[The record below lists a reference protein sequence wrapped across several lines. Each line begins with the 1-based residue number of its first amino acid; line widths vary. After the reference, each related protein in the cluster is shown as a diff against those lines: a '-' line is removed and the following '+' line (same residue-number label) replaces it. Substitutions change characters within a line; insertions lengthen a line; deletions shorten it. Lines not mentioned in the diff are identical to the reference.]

1 MMSMAPV
8 PYTLSIPSQL
18 RQFRKPD
25 PATDLTEQ
33 EPGDGAEYDP
43 TESAEDVVVLRLLR
57 LRLHDVDRLY
67 GNVGVL
73 FFGHDWSLHR
83 F

>member
-57 LRLHDVDRLY
+57 LRLHDVDWLY
-67 GNVGVL
+67 GNVSVL
-73 FFGHDWSLHR
+73 FLGHEWSLHR